1 MRGANAA
8 SCLGKFLRYDTEM
21 ADIDQRGVLERLIR
35 DRRDDYANLSRLLGR
50 NPAYVQQFVK
60 RGVPRKLDEGDRRRL
75 AAYFGIADTEL
86 GGPVPSAP
94 AGKSRLKPIPRY
106 ALGASAGPGALH
118 EDERPVAHIGFD
130 PAWLRRLGASGPD
143 DLSIIR
149 VEGDSMFPALGD
161 GDDILVDRGDG
172 ATGLRDG
179 IYVLRRDDAL
189 IVKRLAIHPATRRI
203 TVGSD
208 NPAHPTWPDCD
219 PASIDVIGRV
229 IWAGR
234 KIG

>member
-1 MRGANAA
+1 
-8 SCLGKFLRYDTEM
+8 M
-21 ADIDQRGVLERLIR
+21 AEIDQRAVLERLIR

-60 RGVPRKLDEGDRRRL
+60 RGVPRMLTETDRRRL
-75 AAYFGIADTEL
+75 SAYFGVPDTDL
-86 GGPVPSAP
+86 GGPPP
-94 AGKSRLKPIPRY
+94 AAVKGKGFRPIPSY
-106 ALGASAGPGALH
+106 AVGASAGPGALN
-118 EDERPVAHIGFD
+118 EDERAVAHIGFD

-149 VEGDSMFPALGD
+149 VEGDSMVPALGH

-172 ATGLRDG
+172 PSRIRDG

-189 IVKRLAIHPATRRI
+189 IVKRLAVHPATRRVTI
-203 TVGSD
+203 ASD

-219 PASIDVIGRV
+219 PASIDIIGRV

-234 KIG
+234 RIG

>member
-1 MRGANAA
+1 
-8 SCLGKFLRYDTEM
+8 M
-21 ADIDQRGVLERLIR
+21 AEIDQRAVLERLIR

-60 RGVPRKLDEGDRRRL
+60 RGVPRTLTEPDRRRL
-75 AAYFGIADTEL
+75 SAYFGIPDTDL
-86 GGPVPSAP
+86 GGPPP
-94 AGKSRLKPIPRY
+94 AATAKGKGLRPIPRY
-106 ALGASAGPGALH
+106 AVGASAGPGALH
-118 EDERPVAHIGFD
+118 EDERAVAHIGFD
-130 PAWLRRLGASGPD
+130 PAWLRRLGATTPD

-149 VEGDSMFPALGD
+149 VDGDSMTPSLAD
-161 GDDILVDRGDG
+161 GDDILVDRGD
-172 ATGLRDG
+172 ATSRIRDG

-189 IVKRLAIHPATRRI
+189 MVKRLAIHPANRRVTI
-203 TVGSD
+203 ASD

-234 KIG
+234 RIG